1 MKPMPCLLVF
11 GLSLQIQSTPPRPAA
26 AGILEAERAF
36 IRHSGREG
44 IKASFIEAFHP
55 EGLIFRPEP
64 ANGKDWYQR
73 QPESKARLSWLPAI
87 SFTAASGDLGY
98 NAGPWTWKPDPG
110 SEPKAFGWF
119 FSVWKRDPGGAWKL
133 FWDIGMPTR
142 EPAAD
147 VPALKASG
155 PARRVTAEVAPL
167 SETQAIDLDR
177 MFIAK
182 AKSEGLEQAYRFYLA
197 PAGRVFR
204 SPSQPAAGWASARG
218 LLAASA
224 GARTWEPRGAAVARS
239 GEILFV
245 QGAYSRTQEAKP
257 AETGSYVRV
266 WRRLGTA
273 WTLELD
279 LESPQ
284 PPKENP

>member
-1 MKPMPCLLVF
+1 MRPLPCLLAVV
-11 GLSLQIQSTPPRPAA
+11 LSSMVQSTPPQRPAA
-26 AGILEAERAF
+26 AGILEAEWTF
-36 IRHSGREG
+36 IRHCEWAG
-44 IKASFIEAFHP
+44 IKASFIEAFHAD
-55 EGLIFRPEP
+55 GLIFRPEP
-64 ANGKDWYQR
+64 ANGRDWYGR
-73 QPESKARLSWLPAI
+73 QPESKARLAWAPAV
-87 SFTAASGDLGY
+87 SFTAASDELGW
-98 NAGPWTWKPDPG
+98 NAGPWTWKPGPG

-133 FWDIGMPTR
+133 FWDIGMSTG
-142 EPAAD
+142 EPAAG
-147 VPALKASG
+147 VPELRASG
-155 PARRVTAEVAPL
+155 PARRPVAAVVPL
-167 SETQAIDLDR
+167 SEAQALDLDR

-182 AKSEGLEQAYRFYLA
+182 ARTEGLERAYRCYLA

-204 SPSQPAAGWASARG
+204 SPSQPATGWTSAQG
-218 LLAASA
+218 LLAAST

-239 GEILFV
+239 GELLFV
-245 QGAYSRTQEAKP
+245 QGGYSRTREAKA

-284 PPKENP
+284 PPKEK